1 MSVFTVALLAQL
13 AAPARELAP
22 VLAFPEPGLDD
33 SAAYQGY
40 QTRLFRDAA
49 GNTLQVYLDRRQ
61 GRVVH
66 LWADAENESV
76 GFTARAPGD
85 STVALR
91 WGGAG
96 ATAGRAG
103 RARTLEYRLVA
114 EAPHVHLGWF
124 LLGSMRVERDFQ
136 YERRHRAPFADP
148 PFTLPEAERLL
159 AALGR
164 LPAATRR
171 RHLALLRAPDVATL
185 RARLHP
191 TVTTRAGA
199 TAWVARAVQPS
210 LDGRDTLALEVRVDP
225 RQVAAARAG
234 DSLSLRARSGAQVP
248 FTVRVTTTGRAL
260 TPLAREEIFT
270 PEFLAFLAAA
280 QPAAGTPSGGAP
292 DSAAVR
298 ARWLE
303 RQVRGVELLVSHEK
317 LMAGLPTYATYFG
330 RDMLVSALMMRDIWR
345 DQMLEFAIGA
355 ALRRLSPTGQ
365 VSHEEA
371 LGGQAVREAAAEY
384 AALVDAHLRAAA
396 GGDAGADTLLA
407 RAAAVLR
414 DHRRTRENYHMID
427 DELQFA
433 VLTARWIAD
442 PDVPAARKRAFLR
455 DSSDGGG
462 TRLTRLLRELAL
474 VSQMTAAYAGDQT
487 ATNLISFAPREPD
500 RDAAPGAPA
509 RWASTSWRDS
519 GAGYANGRY
528 AMDVNAIWAPH
539 ALEAVGRILAE
550 LRALGYSP
558 DSLAARVP
566 ELAATA
572 PLGRY
577 ARDSLALRAA
587 ADAWWGAERHFL
599 VRLPAEEVRSRV
611 AARLAALPAAERAH
625 WTGVLAATGADRDSL
640 TFLALA
646 LDADGRP
653 IGVAN
658 TDPATRLFLGDRPAR
673 PGAPDAGAMAGVLR
687 DVRLVVR
694 PYPVGLF
701 IDRVGP
707 VVANDAYAPPT
718 VWAAF
723 ERDRYHGPR
732 VAWGREVNLF
742 LLGAAGRAA
751 AAGATPGGGA
761 PADPARAAYVRELRD
776 AAARVVAAVEASGF
790 QSELW
795 SYDFVNGRPT
805 PVRYGSGADV
815 QLWSTTDLAVQ
826 FALARLGW

>member
-1 MSVFTVALLAQL
+1 
-13 AAPARELAP
+13 
-22 VLAFPEPGLDD
+22 
-33 SAAYQGY
+33 
-40 QTRLFRDAA
+40 
-49 GNTLQVYLDRRQ
+49 
-61 GRVVH
+61 
-66 LWADAENESV
+66 
-76 GFTARAPGD
+76 
-85 STVALR
+85 
-91 WGGAG
+91 
-96 ATAGRAG
+96 
-103 RARTLEYRLVA
+103 
-114 EAPHVHLGWF
+114 
-124 LLGSMRVERDFQ
+124 
-136 YERRHRAPFADP
+136 
-148 PFTLPEAERLL
+148 
-159 AALGR
+159 
-164 LPAATRR
+164 
-171 RHLALLRAPDVATL
+171 
-185 RARLHP
+185 
-191 TVTTRAGA
+191 
-199 TAWVARAVQPS
+199 
-210 LDGRDTLALEVRVDP
+210 
-225 RQVAAARAG
+225 
-234 DSLSLRARSGAQVP
+234 
-248 FTVRVTTTGRAL
+248 VRVTTTGRAL